1 MVFFLFFDRIFHFV
15 AGGRKRA
22 LDITVA
28 LFGIFKKKKDSFW
41 FKVEVRAL

>member
-1 MVFFLFFDRIFHFV
+1 MFFDRISHFV

-28 LFGIFKKKKDSFW
+28 LCGIFKRKNDSFW
-41 FKVEVRAL
+41 FKVEVRAIYI